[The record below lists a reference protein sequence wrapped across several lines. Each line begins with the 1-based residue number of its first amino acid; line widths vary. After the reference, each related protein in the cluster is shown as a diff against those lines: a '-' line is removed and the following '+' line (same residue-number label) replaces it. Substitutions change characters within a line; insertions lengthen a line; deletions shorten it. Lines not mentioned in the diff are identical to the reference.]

1 MITSFHLFVSFSF
14 WHSFPIYSNSTNS
27 VKAFVEKPFVE
38 KPDDKGWTVEEIVTE
53 SGSVLVFKAF
63 YPGKNN
69 TGSKVLFSASF
80 FTQVQVELVAI
91 DILTFLNSGT
101 KISIPFY

>member
-27 VKAFVEKPFVE
+27 VKDFVE
-38 KPDDKGWTVEEIVTE
+38 KPDDKEWTVEEIVKE

-63 YPGKNN
+63 YQGKNN